1 MRLFEEIVSRLG
13 LDEEVASGEK
23 YVVFPGRCAY
33 FENVKGILSLGGE
46 EVVLLLRKGK
56 VRAEGKNLRL
66 ARYGGGDLLL
76 LGDVRRIEAEGE
88 ER

>member
-33 FENVKGILSLGGE
+33 FEGVKGIRSFSSSAV
-46 EVVLLLRKGK
+46 EVLMKSGTY
-56 VRAEGKNLRL
+56 RAEGEGLKV
-66 ARYGGGDLLL
+66 ARYGGGDLML
-76 LGDVRRIEAEGE
+76 LGNVLKVEAIV
-88 ER
+88 

>member
-33 FENVKGILSLGGE
+33 FEGVKGIRSFSSSAV
-46 EVVLLLRKGK
+46 EVLMKSGAY
-56 VRAEGKNLRL
+56 RAEGEGLKV
-66 ARYGGGDLLL
+66 ARYGGGDLML
-76 LGDVRRIEAEGE
+76 LGNVLKVEAVV
-88 ER
+88 

>member
-33 FENVKGILSLGGE
+33 FEGVKGIRSFSSSAV
-46 EVVLLLRKGK
+46 EVLMKSGAY
-56 VRAEGKNLRL
+56 RAEGEGLKV
-66 ARYGGGDLLL
+66 ARYGGGDLML
-76 LGDVRRIEAEGE
+76 LGNVLKVEVIV
-88 ER
+88 

>member
-33 FENVKGILSLGGE
+33 FEGVKGIRSFSSSAV
-46 EVVLLLRKGK
+46 EVLMKSGAY
-56 VRAEGKNLRL
+56 RAEGEGLKV
-66 ARYGGGDLLL
+66 ARYGGGDLML
-76 LGDVRRIEAEGE
+76 LGNVLKVGAVV
-88 ER
+88 

>member
-33 FENVKGILSLGGE
+33 FEGVKGIRSFSSSAV
-46 EVVLLLRKGK
+46 EVLMKSGAY
-56 VRAEGKNLRL
+56 RAEGEGLKV
-66 ARYGGGDLLL
+66 ARYGGGDLML
-76 LGDVRRIEAEGE
+76 LGYVLKVEAIV
-88 ER
+88 

>member
-33 FENVKGILSLGGE
+33 FEGVKSIRSFSSSAV
-46 EVVLLLRKGK
+46 EVLMQSGAY
-56 VRAEGKNLRL
+56 RAEGEGLKV
-66 ARYGGGDLLL
+66 ARYGGGDLML
-76 LGDVRRIEAEGE
+76 LGNVLKVEAVV
-88 ER
+88 

>member
-33 FENVKGILSLGGE
+33 FEGVKGIRSFSSSAL
-46 EVVLLLRKGK
+46 EVLMKSGAY
-56 VRAEGKNLRL
+56 RAEGEGLKV
-66 ARYGGGDLLL
+66 ARYGGGDLML
-76 LGDVRRIEAEGE
+76 LGNVLKVEAIV
-88 ER
+88 

>member
-33 FENVKGILSLGGE
+33 FEGVKGIRSFSSSAL
-46 EVVLLLRKGK
+46 EVLMQSGAY
-56 VRAEGKNLRL
+56 RAEGEGLKV
-66 ARYGGGDLLL
+66 ARYGGGDLML
-76 LGDVRRIEAEGE
+76 LGNVLKVEAIV
-88 ER
+88 

>member
-33 FENVKGILSLGGE
+33 FEGVKGIRSFSSSAV
-46 EVVLLLRKGK
+46 EVLMKSGAY
-56 VRAEGKNLRL
+56 RAEGEGLKV
-66 ARYGGGDLLL
+66 ARYGGGDLML
-76 LGDVRRIEAEGE
+76 LGNVLKVEAIV
-88 ER
+88 

>member
-33 FENVKGILSLGGE
+33 FEGVKGIRSFSSSAL
-46 EVVLLLRKGK
+46 EVLMKSGAY
-56 VRAEGKNLRL
+56 RAEGEGLKV
-66 ARYGGGDLLL
+66 ARYGGGDLML
-76 LGDVRRIEAEGE
+76 LGNVLKVEAVV
-88 ER
+88 

>member
-33 FENVKGILSLGGE
+33 FEGVKGIRSFSSSAVEGLMKSGAY
-46 EVVLLLRKGK
+46 
-56 VRAEGKNLRL
+56 RAEGEGLKV
-66 ARYGGGDLLL
+66 ARYGGGDLML
-76 LGDVRRIEAEGE
+76 LGNVLKVEAIV
-88 ER
+88 

>member
-33 FENVKGILSLGGE
+33 FEGVKGIRSFSSSAV
-46 EVVLLLRKGK
+46 EVLMKSGAY
-56 VRAEGKNLRL
+56 RAEGEGLKV
-66 ARYGGGDLLL
+66 ARYGGGGLML
-76 LGDVRRIEAEGE
+76 LGNVLKVEGIV
-88 ER
+88 

>member
-33 FENVKGILSLGGE
+33 FEGVKGIRSFSSSAV
-46 EVVLLLRKGK
+46 EVLMKSGAY
-56 VRAEGKNLRL
+56 RAEGEGLKV
-66 ARYGGGDLLL
+66 ARYGGETSCCSGTF
-76 LGDVRRIEAEGE
+76 
-88 ER
+88 

>member
-33 FENVKGILSLGGE
+33 FEGVKGIRSFSSSAVEVLMKSGAYRGAGE
-46 EVVLLLRKGK
+46 GLK
-56 VRAEGKNLRL
+56 V
-66 ARYGGGDLLL
+66 ARYGGGDLML
-76 LGDVRRIEAEGE
+76 LGNVLKVEVIV
-88 ER
+88 

>member
-33 FENVKGILSLGGE
+33 FEGVKGIRSFSSSAV
-46 EVVLLLRKGK
+46 EVLMKSGAY
-56 VRAEGKNLRL
+56 RAEGEGLKV
-66 ARYGGGDLLL
+66 ARYGGGDLML
-76 LGDVRRIEAEGE
+76 LGTVLKVEAVV
-88 ER
+88 